1 MPHKLKTKV
10 SKSSYTH
17 ISDKA
22 GVNSKTIK
30 RDKEGYMLISFP
42 LLGQNPWDNLE

>member
-30 RDKEGYMLISFP
+30 RDKEGYYIKSSR
-42 LLGQNPWDNLE
+42 